1 MYVTDVDADA
11 VEKYMLHRT
20 QFFGTSQLLLLLLQ
34 AAKSLLW
41 LNTPFVFIHD
51 KNIMYA
57 LAPGALQ
64 YSCTFST
71 SSHIGFWFLHF
82 YLYRVLG
89 WRRKAK
95 WTSVQEVHHVQH
107 VWLARKIFLSSVKSS
122 ACHCITCQ
130 IIFHWN
136 VINSP
141 LYWMCDDDDISKQWQ
156 CCIIVLEAQLRRDFV
171 RGASPPWRIVA
182 LATNYFAL

>member
-1 MYVTDVDADA
+1 MYDTDVDADA
-11 VEKYMLHRT
+11 VEKYMLHCT

-34 AAKSLLW
+34 AAKLLLW

-82 YLYRVLG
+82 YLYRNRMKKKSKVDECAGGSPRAARVACLQNFLEQRQVL
-89 WRRKAK
+89 
-95 WTSVQEVHHVQH
+95 SLSLHH
-107 VWLARKIFLSSVKSS
+107 LPN
-122 ACHCITCQ
+122 
-130 IIFHWN
+130 IFHRN

-141 LYWMCDDDDISKQWQ
+141 LYWMCDDDDISRQ
-156 CCIIVLEAQLRRDFV
+156 
-171 RGASPPWRIVA
+171 
-182 LATNYFAL
+182 